1 MRLTM
6 LGTGKALVTNCYN
19 TCFVLSEEDRR
30 ILVDGGGG
38 NGIQRQL
45 KAAGFDWKKMRHII
59 GEIPPRLVRVGTGVI
74 VAVCALLAVCLWLV
88 RIDGERLFSLIFR
101 V

>member
-1 MRLTM
+1 MDEKENIELR
-6 LGTGKALVTNCYN
+6 
-19 TCFVLSEEDRR
+19 SE
-30 ILVDGGGG
+30 
-38 NGIQRQL
+38 
-45 KAAGFDWKKMRHII
+45 KMRHII

-101 V
+101 M